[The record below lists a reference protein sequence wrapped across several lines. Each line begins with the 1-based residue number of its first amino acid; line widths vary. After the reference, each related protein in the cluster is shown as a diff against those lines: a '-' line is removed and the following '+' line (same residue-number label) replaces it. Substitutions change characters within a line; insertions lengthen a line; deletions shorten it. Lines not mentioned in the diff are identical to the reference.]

1 MRRTWI
7 SAAAV
12 AAISIMS
19 AGQAWAQV
27 SAGSAEAASQ
37 NRAPATQGMQNGQ
50 GSPPGAETMDKGA
63 ERMQNAV
70 PTDESQLQK
79 PVNKPGSN

>member
-37 NRAPATQGMQNGQ
+37 NRAPATQETQNGR
-50 GSPPGAETMDKGA
+50 GSPPGAENMDKGA
-63 ERMQNAV
+63 ERTQNAV

-79 PVNKPGSN
+79 PVNKPGSD

>member
-19 AGQAWAQV
+19 AGQAWPQV

-37 NRAPATQGMQNGQ
+37 NQAPATQELQNGRD
-50 GSPPGAETMDKGA
+50 SPPGAENMDKSA
-63 ERMQNAV
+63 ERMQNAA
-70 PTDESQLQK
+70 PMSESQRQK
-79 PVNKPGSN
+79 PAGKSNSD

>member
-1 MRRTWI
+1 MRRTSI

-19 AGQAWAQV
+19 AGQVWAQV

-37 NRAPATQGMQNGQ
+37 NRAPATQEMQNGRD
-50 GSPPGAETMDKGA
+50 SPPGAENMDKRA
-63 ERMQNAV
+63 ERMQNAA
-70 PTDESQLQK
+70 PTSEGQGQK
-79 PVNKPGSN
+79 PAGKSSSD